1 MSRPTF
7 YRALKEL
14 VEKGFLTAANS
25 GRDGR
30 YRIKC

>member
-14 VEKGFLTAANS
+14 VEKGFLTAASS